1 MSETLEEIKYGF
13 YMQRRI
19 DFLRDMYY
27 SDLVNL
33 LPEEEKAKG
42 RDSISKEEI
51 IEIIIENDLDKQ
63 INDEA

>member
-27 SDLVNL
+27 LDLVDL
-33 LPEEEKAKG
+33 LPEKEKE